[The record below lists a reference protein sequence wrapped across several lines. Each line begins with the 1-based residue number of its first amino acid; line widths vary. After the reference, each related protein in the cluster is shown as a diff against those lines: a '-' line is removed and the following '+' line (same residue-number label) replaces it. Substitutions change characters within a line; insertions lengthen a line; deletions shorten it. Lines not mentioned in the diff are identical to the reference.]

1 MSIELRS
8 LGILSDPDVYD
19 DLANYR
25 FEMDA
30 LCGGIARK
38 DRERIV
44 TYLRS
49 GVIAL
54 AIMDYRRDVLHNRF
68 GVTDGSA
75 IQTDGTYYWRYDTA
89 WYVEEYGIS
98 LPYAFL
104 GHAEELQWR
113 VPALTDERVLEI
125 ATYLDTLLRRQ
136 PD

>member
-1 MSIELRS
+1 MSRELQS
-8 LGILSDPDVYD
+8 LGILSDPDMYD

-30 LCGGIARK
+30 LCGGIAKK
-38 DRERIV
+38 DRERV
-44 TYLRS
+44 VNYLRS
-49 GVIAL
+49 GVVAL

-75 IQTDGTYYWRYDTA
+75 IQTDGTYYWRHDTA

-104 GHAEELQWR
+104 AHAEALEWR
-113 VPALTDERVLEI
+113 VPALSQERVLEI
-125 ATYLDTLLRRQ
+125 DAYLYALLRKQ
-136 PD
+136 PG